1 MSTLL
6 LALMVAVQASA
17 AAPAT
22 SAPATSAP
30 APASQPAPAAPTTA
44 PQAPAAAPPAPAP
57 SPSQQPPPP
66 DNYTYSA
73 DGRRDPFM
81 SLLGTGPDRGATPT
95 KRGEGVAGMT
105 LAEISVRGVLQS
117 RGNLIAMVQGPD
129 NRTYLVRQGDRL
141 ADGTVQSVTAEG
153 LVVMQEVNDP
163 LSLVKQRIVRKP
175 LRSLEDVKQ

>member
-1 MSTLL
+1 MTTLL

-17 AAPAT
+17 AAPAQP
-22 SAPATSAP
+22 APAPAAP
-30 APASQPAPAAPTTA
+30 APASQPAPSTPS
-44 PQAPAAAPPAPAP
+44 AAPPAPAP

-81 SLLGTGPDRGATPT
+81 SLLGTGPERGAPM
-95 KRGEGVAGMT
+95 KKGEGVAGMA
-105 LAEISVRGVLQS
+105 LAEISVRGVVQS
-117 RGNLIAMVQGPD
+117 RGTLIAMIQGPD

-153 LVVMQEVNDP
+153 LVVMQDVNDP